1 MVRALDGRF
10 QADLMIRLPGAGAA
24 FAAALALALPAVT
37 VAAPAAAPA
46 KLAPGEWAQAR
57 SDLTAD
63 PSIRF
68 GALPNG
74 MRYAIRKQS
83 VPAGQAALRLW
94 FDAGSMMETD
104 SQQGLAHFLE
114 HMAFNGS
121 KEIKEGD
128 MVKILERLG
137 LAFGADTNA
146 STGFSQT
153 VYKLDLPRTDEETL
167 DTALKVLSQ
176 AAFALTISPEAVDR
190 ERGVVLSEERLR
202 DTPGYRAVVERL
214 KFLLKDQRL
223 PQRLPIGQL
232 EVLKTAPASRIA
244 DFYHHW
250 YRPERAVL
258 VAVGDFDVDAMEAKI
273 QADFGGWKPAAPAL
287 PDPPQGAIAE
297 RGAQARLFVDPGVT
311 QSLQIAWVSPPDLAP
326 DTRAKRRRDLVEALG
341 LAVLNRRYSAI
352 ARAADP
358 PFLAA
363 GAYKGDQDDAAEI
376 ATISVNAEAGHWR
389 EALQAAERE
398 ERRLV
403 QYGVRQDELDREIEE
418 VRAALKAEAAG
429 AATRRPADLAAEIL
443 QSLPD
448 DTVVTSPQADLATFE
463 ADVKGLTAETVNAAL
478 KGVFE
483 GQGPLVF
490 MASPTPVEGGEQ
502 AVLAALESSRQVA
515 VTPPVQPREVAWPYS
530 DFGPPGK
537 VAERRE
543 IKDLGTTFVRF
554 ENGVRLTVKPTA
566 FRDDEVLVRVNVGDG
581 MLGLPA
587 DRQSPY
593 WASNALIEGG
603 LKKIGVEDME
613 RVLAAKVYGARFTLT
628 DDSFALTGGT
638 RTGDLPTQLQVLAAY
653 LTEPAWREPAF
664 LRIKAAGRTIHDQYE
679 STDGGVLARDLPG
692 IIHGGDR
699 RWTFPSREE
708 MAATDLS
715 DIEAEVA
722 PQLRDGSVEVVIVGD
737 VTVDQAIAQTAATF
751 GALPPRPAPK
761 PVETAGATVGYPKAD
776 AQPLV
781 LTHKGR
787 ADQAI
792 GYLGWRTTDLW
803 ENPQEALDV
812 AVMREIMELRLTDE
826 LREGQGVTY
835 SPQVSSQ
842 HSLVWKGWGY
852 IAATVEAPP
861 DKLPDFFAATEKIA
875 EDLRTREVTADELT
889 RAKQPRIEGLQ
900 KARLTNSYWL
910 DQLSDAQADPRRLD
924 FIRDLIPGT
933 EKVTA
938 ADVMRAARAWL
949 KPDAAFKL
957 AVEPA
962 SVVAAE
968 AAPQAAA
975 RSPS

>member
-1 MVRALDGRF
+1 
-10 QADLMIRLPGAGAA
+10 MIRLPGAGAA
-24 FAAALALALPAVT
+24 LVAALALAIAPPA
-37 VAAPAAAPA
+37 AAASPAPAAA
-46 KLAPGEWAQAR
+46 KLAPGAWPQSE
-57 SDLTAD
+57 SDLRAD
-63 PSIRF
+63 PAIRF

-74 MRYAIRKQS
+74 MRYAIRRQQ

-94 FDAGSMMETD
+94 IGAGSMMETD

-121 KEIKEGD
+121 KEIKEGE

-153 VYKLDLPRTDEETL
+153 VYKLDLPRTDDETL
-167 DTALKVLSQ
+167 DTALKVLRET
-176 AAFALTISPEAVDR
+176 AFDLTIAPDAVDR

-214 KFLLKDQRL
+214 KFLLKGQRL
-223 PQRLPIGQL
+223 PQRLPIGQV

-273 QADFGGWKPAAPAL
+273 RAGFGGWTDAAPAL
-287 PDPPQGAIAE
+287 PDPPQGPVAP
-297 RGAQARLFVDPGVT
+297 RGAQARLFVDPGVN
-311 QSLQIAWVSPPDLAP
+311 QSLQIAWVGPPDLAP
-326 DTRAKRRRDLVEALG
+326 DTRAKRRQDMIETLG
-341 LAVLNRRYSAI
+341 LSVLNRRYSAI
-352 ARAADP
+352 ARASDP
-358 PFLAA
+358 PFLSA
-363 GAYKGDQDDAAEI
+363 GAFKGDQDDAAEV
-376 ATISVNAEAGHWR
+376 ATISVNAEPGHWR
-389 EALQAAERE
+389 QAMQAAERE
-398 ERRLV
+398 QRRLV

-418 VRAALKAEAAG
+418 VRAGLKAEAAG
-429 AATRRPADLAAEIL
+429 AATRRPAELAGEIL

-448 DTVVTSPQADLATFE
+448 DTVVTSPDDDLAEFE
-463 ADVKGLTAETVNAAL
+463 AAVKGLTAETVNAAL
-478 KGVFE
+478 KHVFQ

-490 MASPTPVEGGEQ
+490 MTSPKPIEGGE
-502 AVLAALESSRQVA
+502 ATVLAALNTSLQVA
-515 VTPPVQPREVAWPYS
+515 VTPPVQPSQVAWPYAS
-530 DFGPPGK
+530 FGAPGK

-554 ENGVRLTVKPTA
+554 ANGVRLTVKPTA
-566 FRDDEVLVRVNVGDG
+566 FQDDEVLVRVNIGDG

-593 WASNALIEGG
+593 WATNALIEGG
-603 LKKIGVEDME
+603 LRKIGVEDME
-613 RVLAAKVYGARFTLT
+613 RVLASKVYGARFSLT
-628 DDSFALTGGT
+628 DDSFALTGAT

-653 LTEPAWREPAF
+653 LTEPAWRDAAF
-664 LRIKAAGRTIHDQYE
+664 LRLKAAVKTFRDQYD
-679 STDGGVLARDLPG
+679 STDGGVLARDLAG
-692 IIHGGDR
+692 IIHDGDR
-699 RWTFPSREE
+699 RWTFP
-708 MAATDLS
+708 AAADIADASLS
-715 DIEAEVA
+715 DVQAGVT
-722 PQLRDGSVEVVIVGD
+722 PQLRDGPVEVVIVGD
-737 VTVDQAIAQTAATF
+737 ITVDQAIAETAATF
-751 GALPPRPAPK
+751 GALPPRPAPG
-761 PVETAGATVGYPKAD
+761 PVETAEATVSYPQAN

-792 GYLGWRTTDLW
+792 GYIGWRTTDYW
-803 ENPQEALDV
+803 EDPQKARDV
-812 AVMREIMELRLTDE
+812 AVLREIMELRLIED

-835 SPQVSSQ
+835 SPQVTSQ

-861 DKLPDFFAATEKIA
+861 DKLADFFADAQKIA
-875 EDLRTREVTADELT
+875 ADLREHEVTADELT
-889 RAKQPRIEGLQ
+889 RAKRPRIDGLE

-924 FIRDLIPGT
+924 VIREIIPGT
-933 EKVTA
+933 QKVTA

-957 AVEPA
+957 TVEPTA
-962 SVVAAE
+962 VVAAD
-968 AAPQAAA
+968 QAAA
-975 RSPS
+975 RSAS